1 MAVLLETGICVLAT
15 SPTTLL
21 FDLRPGFGT
30 TDALKMRSAIW
41 VVLTA
46 LLVAG
51 CGRSGESSGTSSKAK
66 VIARWRLAGGQ
77 ALRGQTNAP
86 VLRDVLTLP
95 ESVGVGSR
103 MGTNLSRFLLSR
115 WGRTN
120 IAATEGQLYP
130 LVEALME
137 RESAGEITDSGW
149 VLAIRGSDV
158 PGAVLVP
165 ALSLFPRAAGV
176 AAPSTLTTNGWWMAA
191 STPADLARAATL
203 PTAVPGG
210 LMLGEFNLPILLG
223 PGHEEWPTIQV
234 TVGTSNA
241 TVRTSATLDFAKAP
255 LGELEPWKLP
265 EDFIRDPLIRF
276 NALRGTGPLI
286 DRVGWLRS
294 LAGGSSPGQVIGW
307 AQPEVTFRNWFAFP
321 VDEPNSRIEKIHTDL
336 KARFKTND
344 PSGTYMGRIIMN
356 TNRSAVAV
364 FDLKACLP
372 TIGTVKQGAQSFL
385 MASFVPGMKSTNRMP
400 AELAA
405 QINRPNLA
413 FYEWEITGESAKN
426 WNVLAQF
433 NQLSQARMPNP
444 FLARAFRWMLAS
456 APKLGNSVTQV
467 ERRSATQY
475 QFTRKS
481 DTGLSGLDWVLLTRW
496 IDSGYPGLNRPM
508 PSFPVTPGSKP

>member
-1 MAVLLETGICVLAT
+1 
-15 SPTTLL
+15 
-21 FDLRPGFGT
+21 
-30 TDALKMRSAIW
+30 MRCAFW
-41 VVLTA
+41 VVLAA
-46 LLVAG
+46 LLGAG
-51 CGRSGESSGTSSKAK
+51 CGQSGNSGGPTSKSA

-86 VLRDVLTLP
+86 VLREVLTLP

-103 MGTNLSRFLLSR
+103 LGTNLSRFLLAR

-130 LVEALME
+130 LVEALLE
-137 RESAGEITDSGW
+137 RESAGEITENGW
-149 VLAIRGSDV
+149 ILAIRGGDI

-165 ALSLFPRAAGV
+165 ALSLLPRRAGV

-210 LMLGEFNLPILLG
+210 LMLGEFNLPIVLG
-223 PGHEEWPTIQV
+223 PGHEEWPSISV

-241 TVRTSATLDFAKAP
+241 TVRTAATLDFAKAP

-265 EDFIRDPLIRF
+265 DDFIRDPVIRF

-286 DRVGWLRS
+286 DRVDWLRA
-294 LAGGSSPGQVIGW
+294 LTGGSSPGQVIGW

-321 VDEPNSRIEKIHTDL
+321 VEEPNSRIEKIHTDL
-336 KARFKTND
+336 RSRFKTND
-344 PSGTYMGRIIMN
+344 PSGTYLGRMIVN
-356 TNRSAVAV
+356 SNRSAVAV

-372 TIGTVKQGAQSFL
+372 TMGTVKQGAQSFL
-385 MASFVPGMKSTNRMP
+385 LTSFVPGMKSTDRVP
-400 AELAA
+400 AELLA

-413 FYEWEITGESAKN
+413 FYEWEITGQSAKN

-433 NQLSQARMPNP
+433 NQLSQAHLPNP
-444 FLARAFRWMLAS
+444 LNPRAFRWMLAS
-456 APKLGNSVTQV
+456 ADKLGNSVTQL

-475 QFTRKS
+475 EFTRKS

-496 IDSGYPGLNRPM
+496 IDSGFPGLNRQLPG
-508 PSFPVTPGSKP
+508 FPLSPVSKP